1 MIPVEWPIPAAP
13 GVATTFFPTAVAMSI
28 ARPTAVGNR
37 RRAVAGPAVS
47 HRLQASSGRI
57 VLASVAQVGHK
68 VTSGQGVPAVVEA
81 DVPEE
86 DENRSLEIY
95 QWDKKNEENFCFIYY
110 GYKYYV

>member
-1 MIPVEWPIPAAP
+1 
-13 GVATTFFPTAVAMSI
+13 
-28 ARPTAVGNR
+28 
-37 RRAVAGPAVS
+37 
-47 HRLQASSGRI
+47 
-57 VLASVAQVGHK
+57 VAQVGHK

-86 DENRSLEIY
+86 DENRFLEIY